1 MTIAV
6 GVRAGWAL
14 SVALFATSVGDYAF
28 ADISTGGEKDIS
40 TGGVSDIS
48 TGGGLD
54 ISTGGL
60 YDIST
65 GGAYVLSGIVTS
77 IEVENGVFISL
88 GQTVYASVED
98 LKEMSVGDH
107 ISVFGSVIG
116 AGAIYADAVE
126 LNSAEYVAGST
137 ATYLI
142 GIPTS
147 VDVSTGIL
155 TIGEL
160 KVDITRVSNIDSM
173 SQVGA
178 NGYVSIEGIQPV
190 IDGVVLAESL

>member
-1 MTIAV
+1 MTTAV

-14 SVALFATSVGDYAF
+14 SVALFATSVGDYAV
-28 ADISTGGEKDIS
+28 ADISTGGVKDIS

-48 TGGGLD
+48 TGG
-54 ISTGGL
+54 
-60 YDIST
+60 
-65 GGAYVLSGIVTS
+65 AYVLSGVVTS
-77 IEVENGVFISL
+77 IEVENGIFTSL

-98 LKEMSVGDH
+98 LNELSIGDH

-116 AGAIYADAVE
+116 AGAIYADSIE
-126 LNSAEYVAGST
+126 LNSVEYVAGAT

-147 VDVSTGIL
+147 VDVSTGMV

-160 KVDITRVSNIDSM
+160 QVDITRVSNIDSM
-173 SQVGA
+173 SQIGV

-190 IDGVVLAESL
+190 IDGVLLAESL